1 MAAAP
6 ENPSLQELKSRG
18 ERFIAQFLNDSGIKY
33 HYEYPI
39 IIIDEDKKQ
48 RIWYPDFWIPELS
61 IVIEYFGMVDDE
73 QYLEL
78 VKKKEK
84 VYHALNINFIGVSN
98 HMVQL
103 EKNWEK
109 FIIMRMIEIMDS
121 KDPIYH
127 KLLQLKQKYTW

>member
-1 MAAAP
+1 MF
-6 ENPSLQELKSRG
+6 LKDCG
-18 ERFIAQFLNDSGIKY
+18 LKFY
-33 HYEYPI
+33 YEYPI
-39 IIIDEDKKQ
+39 IIIDDDGKQ

-61 IVIEYFGMVDDE
+61 IVVEYFGMVDDA

-78 VKKKEK
+78 VKKKETLYRK
-84 VYHALNINFIGVSN
+84 LNIDFIGVSN

-109 FIIMRMIEIMDS
+109 FIIMRMLDIMDS

-127 KLLQLKQKYTW
+127 TLQGLKQKYTW